1 MSNLKKLRG
10 LTMDID
16 SFASVAQIVEAV
28 ILIASVFYLSMQVK
42 QANKISRSETR
53 RTLLKMDLDDIAVG
67 RDNPEIIT
75 LWTKEELSPEERIAF
90 SHHLLITMRQREY
103 EWRELQA
110 EAVDDDTFDTYAKV
124 LSVHL
129 GTNRSRSWWQEFKEM
144 YNSEFVSFVDS
155 KITEQPLTNYFEKY
169 ENY

>member
-1 MSNLKKLRG
+1 M
-10 LTMDID
+10 
-16 SFASVAQIVEAV
+16 
-28 ILIASVFYLSMQVK
+28 
-42 QANKISRSETR
+42 
-53 RTLLKMDLDDIAVG
+53 
-67 RDNPEIIT
+67 
-75 LWTKEELSPEERIAF
+75 
-90 SHHLLITMRQREY
+90 ITMRQREY